1 MEGTYYPAVIMEIYY
16 IDEIK
21 WYSVKYDDDD
31 SYENVSHDNIRSIL
45 LPTVTQTALGGPL
58 TDQEAFNM
66 TGLQHSADDYVIFE
80 NYELHEE
87 LAHLKEE
94 VFDLVSAVKYYDLAS
109 EEAMAAGKMKLASK
123 WSCQSLELR
132 SNL

>member
-66 TGLQHSADDYVIFE
+66 TGL
-80 NYELHEE
+80 
-87 LAHLKEE
+87 
-94 VFDLVSAVKYYDLAS
+94 VSAVKYYDLAS